1 MPAMSCGADTGTV
14 DTTDTRSVHRWWT
27 LCGPSVYGL
36 GLTSRVRAREPA
48 VRLHNLT
55 GLKTLMVVRAVSQ
68 RRLARAAGYRSH
80 AYLGRVLRGEVDTV
94 EPGAAR
100 AIAGFLQVDVEFLFA
115 PRLPSPAAHHARRR
129 ATVQGVTRRT
139 PWSARRR
146 RARPAAPGRW
156 RRGGSPAP
164 AVRTG

>member
-1 MPAMSCGADTGTV
+1 MVDVVRTTGV
-14 DTTDTRSVHRWWT
+14 RS
-27 LCGPSVYGL
+27 GP
-36 GLTSRVRAREPA
+36 TSRVRAREPA

-129 ATVQGVTRRT
+129 ATVQG
-139 PWSARRR
+139 
-146 RARPAAPGRW
+146 
-156 RRGGSPAP
+156 
-164 AVRTG
+164 